1 MLIHIIFGMIV
12 GAIFILYYLVTKP
25 NSENNDDH
33 QLSKGYKFYLNVII
47 QNKSQVV
54 KKRVSEKV
62 PHGLF
67 GIGRKIAAN
76 VADAVVDDEKF
87 AKKIG
92 NSLTKQIPNKLKEKF
107 GSGITVKT
115 ENVFL
120 KDNLVVISVEIAK
133 ANIVQIIDMQP
144 NGGKDKSSKLRKMFN
159 LLGKVSKNLETIAE
173 SEINKKIAEKI
184 GAKMKS
190 LMAEEIKEKLL
201 REGGVDVLIKARHS
215 SHQAEFFFSLI
226 HKMEAEKS
234 D

>member
-1 MLIHIIFGMIV
+1 MIV

-54 KKRVSEKV
+54 KKRVSEKA

-133 ANIVQIIDMQP
+133 ANIVPDTFVKNQWSALRPMADQTVWPHTEKQRKRLYYRLLKVHHSELVSGSID
-144 NGGKDKSSKLRKMFN
+144 
-159 LLGKVSKNLETIAE
+159 
-173 SEINKKIAEKI
+173 
-184 GAKMKS
+184 
-190 LMAEEIKEKLL
+190 
-201 REGGVDVLIKARHS
+201 REFAV
-215 SHQAEFFFSLI
+215 
-226 HKMEAEKS
+226 
-234 D
+234 